1 MDFKKKINFF
11 EKNKFFCE
19 LIEKNNEGLEII
31 RGLIIFVL
39 DILMNYNTNFFMF
52 FFDIDADT
60 KKYNLLI
67 IFSFFI
73 LLSEILSK
81 TKIYSELINLTKIII
96 YAIHLIILIIITVV
110 LLKKNKMWGWS
121 FYFFLMVFNFLMIIG
136 IIKNIYVFYN
146 NNNLEKSEKNNFNEI
161 KEENTFNETKNENTF
176 NEINENNFDKKNE
189 INDENN
195 YLINKYAILKK
206 LTFIFDCKKLFFG
219 KHRLIHAIHAIT
231 MLLMYVLLFFN
242 TDLYDLFL
250 SDVGGFSKFILILI
264 IILIC
269 FVEICYMNEKAIFSL
284 YFFYYIIFVVI
295 SLFSLPNKST
305 WSLPFH
311 ILLHLINTNIFINL
325 KLNAFSKMEKTKL
338 KINEKNKKLE

>member
-81 TKIYSELINLTKIII
+81 TQIYSELVNLTKIII

-146 NNNLEKSEKNNFNEI
+146 NNNLEKSEKI
-161 KEENTFNETKNENTF
+161 VLMKQKTK
-176 NEINENNFDKKNE
+176 I
-189 INDENN
+189 
-195 YLINKYAILKK
+195 
-206 LTFIFDCKKLFFG
+206 
-219 KHRLIHAIHAIT
+219 
-231 MLLMYVLLFFN
+231 LLM
-242 TDLYDLFL
+242 
-250 SDVGGFSKFILILI
+250 K
-264 IILIC
+264 
-269 FVEICYMNEKAIFSL
+269 
-284 YFFYYIIFVVI
+284 
-295 SLFSLPNKST
+295 
-305 WSLPFH
+305 
-311 ILLHLINTNIFINL
+311 
-325 KLNAFSKMEKTKL
+325 
-338 KINEKNKKLE
+338 